1 MDEVF
6 KELDLIKPELSD
18 ELAEQQRA
26 INDCNS
32 NVKNEIKEIA
42 NKLAL
47 SKETKKKPVTMKP
60 ISPAEEQNLD
70 SAIAMAKE
78 LATRSMLEFEFKPV
92 AELKNHSENG
102 PGLSDSPKTPSSP
115 SKKKFS
121 FKFKTLQKSE
131 PRTFSEETGNI
142 SSIQSI
148 LTEDAKRA
156 YNSLIEKGEGLDKT
170 RSSFVEKVCKHG
182 ITLLRGLRAFFFI

>member
-18 ELAEQQRA
+18 ELAEQQKA
-26 INDCNS
+26 INDC

-42 NKLAL
+42 IKLA
-47 SKETKKKPVTMKP
+47 SNKDTKKKPVTMKP

-78 LATRSMLEFEFKPV
+78 LATRSMLEFDFKPV
-92 AELKNHSENG
+92 ADLKNFPDNG

-115 SKKKFS
+115 SKKNKFS

-131 PRTFSEETGNI
+131 PRSYSDETGNI
-142 SSIQSI
+142 SDIQSI

-156 YNSLIEKGEGLDKT
+156 YNSLVEKGEGLDKT
-170 RSSFVEKVCKHG
+170 RSSFVEKVGKQKM
-182 ITLLRGLRAFFFI
+182 LA